1 MVLVF
6 DTIESAQR
14 ALFDHRYIA
23 DRALSTVIFLA
34 ARLSK
39 PLFLGG
45 KEGVGKTE
53 VAEVL
58 SSILGIQL
66 IRLRW
71 QLG

>member
-6 DTIESAQR
+6 DTIESARR
-14 ALFDHRYIA
+14 ALFDHSYIA
-23 DRALSTVIFLA
+23 DRALSAVIFLA
-34 ARLSK
+34 ARLSN

-45 KEGVGKTE
+45 KAGVGKTE
-53 VAEVL
+53 VAKVL

-71 QLG
+71 QLR